1 MTNLHDAA
9 FKALLAMQK
18 TIEALHLEEDCLDP
32 RCGDCKPWRPMREA
46 INELNEALA
55 EKREKN
61 GG

>member
-9 FKALLAMQK
+9 FKALLTMQK

-46 INELNEALA
+46 INELSEALA